1 MGFQLI
7 DFDEKFAEYMQTWM
21 VEHRSDYGKIE
32 EMEADVPMVSLRWLN
47 EPADWLDGKAPGNY
61 FEDYSDAAML
71 TEWMLSYMKTGISV
85 PGPLMDRIA
94 GLGEG
99 APLVE
104 YLRSALQLSRQER
117 DTEAIMT
124 CISLLMQMD
133 CPDAA
138 DLYIEYIV
146 AQEGEDEVAEAASE
160 ALCQLPQ
167 AREAL
172 IAVLDRDMDETAR
185 TAILDALVHMEP
197 HPEVYRWLKKMFLE
211 TQEQKALYA
220 SFLGKYGNDEA
231 IDMLK
236 AAAQEPELNYLEYLE
251 IRNAIE
257 ALGGECDIVR
267 DFNGDKYF
275 ETMKGL

>member
-21 VEHRSDYGKIE
+21 VEHRADYGKIE

-47 EPADWLDGKAPGNY
+47 EPADWLDGKTPGNF
-61 FEDYSDAAML
+61 FEDYTDGKEL
-71 TEWMLSYMKTGISV
+71 TDWMLAYMKTGISV
-85 PGPLMDRIA
+85 PGPLLDRMA
-94 GLGEG
+94 ALGE
-99 APLVE
+99 AKPLIDV
-104 YLRSALQLSRQER
+104 LSGELTKNRAER
-117 DTEAIMT
+117 DNEVAMT

-133 CPDAA
+133 SDEAA
-138 DLYIEYIV
+138 PLYIEYII
-146 AQEGEDEVAEAASE
+146 AQEGEDEVAEAAGE

-167 AREAL
+167 AREAM
-172 IAVLDRDMDETAR
+172 IAVLDRDMSEAAR

-197 HPEVYRWLKKMFLE
+197 HPDVYRWLTRMFLE
-211 TQEQKALYA
+211 TNEQKALYA
-220 SFLGKYGNDEA
+220 SFLGKYGNEDA

-275 ETMKGL
+275 ETMKGM

>member
-21 VEHRSDYGKIE
+21 VEHRADYGKIE

-47 EPADWLDGKAPGNY
+47 EPADWLEGKAPGTF
-61 FEDYSDAAML
+61 FEDYSDAQEL
-71 TEWMLSYMKTGISV
+71 TDWMMAYMKTGIAV

-94 GLGEG
+94 MLGEA
-99 APLVE
+99 APLVKVLAE
-104 YLRSALQLSRQER
+104 ELKKEHAER
-117 DTEAIMT
+117 DNEAAMT

-133 CPDAA
+133 SAEAA
-138 DLYIEYIV
+138 DMYIEYIV
-146 AQEGEDEVAEAASE
+146 AQEGDDEVAEAASE

-167 AREAL
+167 AREAM
-172 IAVLDRDMDETAR
+172 IAVLDRPMGEAAR
-185 TAILDALVHMEP
+185 TALLDALVHMEP
-197 HPEVYRWLKKMFLE
+197 HPDVYRWLKRMFLE
-211 TQEQKALYA
+211 TNDQKALYA

-275 ETMKGL
+275 ETMKGM